1 MSKRIRERV
10 AALVRGVAS
19 TKHPRVQSAH
29 TGRRRAARAGF
40 TLIELIVVLAIVAL
54 LVSVAI
60 PRYFTH
66 VDRAKEATLRQD
78 LSTMRD
84 AIDKFYGDKGRYP
97 SNLEELV
104 TTRYIRTVPVD
115 PMTESAST
123 WVVLPPPADM
133 QAKGE
138 VYDVKSGASG
148 TASDGTSMAEW

>member
-1 MSKRIRERV
+1 M
-10 AALVRGVAS
+10 RGAS
-19 TKHPRVQSAH
+19 
-29 TGRRRAARAGF
+29 GRRSACAGF
-40 TLIELIVVLAIVAL
+40 TLIELIVVLAIIAL
-54 LVSVAI
+54 LVSVAL

-66 VDRAKEATLRQD
+66 IDRAREATLRQD

-104 TTRYIRTVPVD
+104 TTRYMRAVPVD
-115 PMTESAST
+115 PMTESPST

-138 VYDVKSGASG
+138 VYDVKSGATG